1 MTFHSQKSPFRIVVI
16 KTSYFTVLFIY
27 TLTYF
32 NIKREAIEVF
42 DSLGVN
48 EEKLNNIK
56 QYFKFRG
63 IKTLEY
69 NESKFQSET
78 SESCGLFVIYF
89 LIERLYNLDLT
100 FDDILEDIFDIN
112 SALNEDK
119 VIRFCE
125 NILLDK
131 ET

>member
-1 MTFHSQKSPFRIVVI
+1 MI

>member
-1 MTFHSQKSPFRIVVI
+1 MVWQKSPFRIVVI